1 MTRLE
6 RHDLS
11 LAPLTITPSLPE
23 RSVSMFWFIVMAG
36 GLAALFATLG
46 AYSVWLKVMSAALI
60 ITLSVILGLLVIY
73 GYRKLFPARSAKVD
87 GA

>member
-11 LAPLTITPSLPE
+11 LASLTIAPSFPE